1 MTFFTQYL
9 QHISMAASDYLYQF
23 CDFYFFLAEILNLQK
38 QKMQTM
44 HKTIFTE
51 ISGDETSH
59 IGECSEV
66 FWGSVVQS

>member
-1 MTFFTQYL
+1 
-9 QHISMAASDYLYQF
+9 MAASDYLYQF

-44 HKTIFTE
+44 HNSITFTIFTE